1 MIINKQNELHLHL
14 KKVVKNAH
22 DKLEHQPILL
32 QLLRDVSIDEYA
44 NALAALHG
52 VHAAIEKNIVDFLAD
67 QPDLFDYQ
75 SRLKIPALEEDL
87 KALAKVPFISKI
99 AFPIP
104 KNVAELVGMI
114 YVLEGSTMGG
124 QFLARKIGDKFPIR
138 FFSGYGAN
146 TAQKWQ
152 EFWVFANSVCTVEQY
167 EDAGNMAVLLFE
179 LIELHLQETTQIK
192 HRL

>member
-1 MIINKQNELHLHL
+1 MIHKQSELHLHL
-14 KKVVKNAH
+14 KGIIKNAH
-22 DKLEHQPILL
+22 DKLDHQPVLL
-32 QLLRDVSIDEYA
+32 KLLGDVSIDEYA

-52 VHAAIEKNIVDFLAD
+52 VYEAVEKNIMIFLAN

-75 SRLKIPALEEDL
+75 SRLKTQALENDL
-87 KALAKVPFISKI
+87 KELAKAPFISNI

-124 QFLARKIGDKFPIR
+124 QFLSRKIGNKYPMR
-138 FFSGYGAN
+138 FFSGYGDN

-152 EFWVFANSVCTVEQY
+152 EFWVFANSVCSVEQY
-167 EDAGNMAVLLFE
+167 EDIGKMAILLFG
-179 LIELHLQETTQIK
+179 LIESHLQDTTQNV
-192 HRL
+192 